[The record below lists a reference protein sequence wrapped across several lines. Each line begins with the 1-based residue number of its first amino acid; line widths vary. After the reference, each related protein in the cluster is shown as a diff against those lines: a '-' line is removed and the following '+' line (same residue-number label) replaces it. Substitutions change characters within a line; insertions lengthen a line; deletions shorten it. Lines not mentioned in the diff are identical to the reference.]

1 MLHHRTGL
9 ALLTTMILGLA
20 SLAHAA
26 TLTVTET
33 FDSAA
38 STAANGWV
46 GSNNVAAGNNF
57 GFSDTGNVSGTPGG
71 IGGIF
76 AGSRIFRYFADTTLN
91 GSLSRTETL
100 VLAGDLRLSDDDFVG
115 AIVVGY
121 FNAGALPTSGSGP
134 FIGIQ
139 IWEPTVIGGAFRA
152 SAWIYDASGNT
163 GSDVINLTQGTTYTF
178 NLVWV
183 GNPDGSGTLSG
194 TIGGTPVSITAG
206 ASVDTFNA
214 FGIASGFSTTH
225 ANKRT
230 APSFFDNLSYS
241 SYPPPNEPPIANA
254 GSDQLVHSG
263 DVVILDGS
271 GSSDPDG
278 DLPLTYEW
286 QINSIPVGSTAALN
300 DPNAEK
306 PSFTADKPGDYSISL
321 VVTDARGAASAAD
334 EVLVKAEKVES
345 GMFYVI
351 PKRRRWSSRLFGIE
365 AEYG

>member
-1 MLHHRTGL
+1 MLHHRLGL
-9 ALLTTMILGLA
+9 ALLTTMMLGLA

-26 TLTVTET
+26 TVTMTET

-38 STAANGWV
+38 STTANGWV
-46 GSNNVAAGNNF
+46 GLNNAAAGNNF
-57 GFSDTGNVSGTPGG
+57 GFSNTGNVSGTPGEV
-71 IGGIF
+71 GGIF
-76 AGSRIFRYFADTTLN
+76 AGSSTFRYFADTTLN

-100 VLAGDLRLSDDDFVG
+100 VLAGDLKLNDNKFVG
-115 AIVVGY
+115 TIVVGY
-121 FNAGALPTSGSGP
+121 FNTGHLPTSSSGP
-134 FIGIQ
+134 FIGIEIQ
-139 IWEPTVIGGAFRA
+139 EPTVTGGAFRA

-163 GSDVINLTQGTTYTF
+163 AGSDVINLTQATTYTF

-206 ASVDTFNA
+206 ASGDTFDA
-214 FGIASGFSTTH
+214 FGIASGLSAAQPSKKTDL
-225 ANKRT
+225 
-230 APSFFDNLSYS
+230 SFFDNLSYS
-241 SYPPPNEPPIANA
+241 SYSPPNQPPIANA
-254 GSDQLVHSG
+254 GPDQLVHSG
-263 DVVILDGS
+263 NVVILDGS

-286 QINSIPVGSTAALN
+286 QINSVPVGSAAALS

-334 EVLVKAEKVES
+334 EVLVTAEKVES

-351 PKRRRWSSRLFGIE
+351 PKRGGGGAVVYLE
-365 AEYG
+365 